1 MSRVIEQRT
10 SVVYFL
16 AHDGVKQPD
25 VWKRWLDGCTTERR
39 RVVARVFC
47 NESRMGPFEK
57 DHWVGFHETTAWGTP
72 SLVHV
77 LQRGYQA
84 ILDEF
89 PGVDMIYL
97 VSGYDIPVMSPELF
111 ATLPTNKSFVP
122 LNAKIATFL
131 DAENVESVNAR
142 VHPSSYSLPQISRLR
157 PGMQPSFQSVQ
168 WIHLTGEH
176 AAIVAQTPLAPFVQW
191 VQWLNRDGATYVYDE
206 AVPPAMLELSLGI
219 KFGTPQ
225 WREAFVDEPLTAF
238 IRREEGDPSPI
249 EWRSFDERILTEE
262 VVDNVRQEY
271 SLERAIREFRDD
283 EFVFFRKVT
292 GSVAFEA
299 PPWLL

>member
-1 MSRVIEQRT
+1 
-10 SVVYFL
+10 
-16 AHDGVKQPD
+16 
-25 VWKRWLDGCTTERR
+25 
-39 RVVARVFC
+39 
-47 NESRMGPFEK
+47 MGPFEK
-57 DHWVGFHETTAWGTP
+57 DHWVGFHENTAWGSP

-84 ILDEF
+84 ILGEF
-89 PGVDMIYL
+89 RGVDMIYL

-122 LNAKIATFL
+122 LNAEITTSL
-131 DAENVESVNAR
+131 DAQNAEPLDAQVR
-142 VHPSSYSLPQISRLR
+142 PSLYSSLQISRLR

-168 WIHLTGEH
+168 WVHLTGEH
-176 AAIVAQTPLAPFVQW
+176 ALVVARTPLAPFVEW

-206 AVPPAMLELSLGI
+206 AVPPAMLELSLGMR
-219 KFGTPQ
+219 FGSPQ
-225 WREAFVDEPLTAF
+225 WLKAFVDEPLTAF

-292 GSVAFEA
+292 GAVVFETM
-299 PPWLL
+299 PWLL

>member
-1 MSRVIEQRT
+1 MSLEHHST

-25 VWKRWLDGCTTERR
+25 VWAKWLAACTTERR

-47 NESRMGPFEK
+47 NESRMGPFENER
-57 DHWVGFHETTAWGTP
+57 WIGFYQATAWGTP

-77 LQRGYQA
+77 LQRGYRA

-89 PGVDMIYL
+89 PSVDMIYL
-97 VSGYDIPVMSPELF
+97 VSGYDIPIMSPELF
-111 ATLPTNKSFVP
+111 ASLPTKKSFVP
-122 LNAKIATFL
+122 LNAGIP
-131 DAENVESVNAR
+131 R
-142 VHPSSYSLPQISRLR
+142 MRPSAYKSLQISRL
-157 PGMQPSFQSVQ
+157 GHGAQPSFQSVQ
-168 WIHLTGEH
+168 WLHLTGEH
-176 AAIVAQTPLAPFVQW
+176 AAIVARTPLAPFVEW

-206 AVPPAMLELSLGI
+206 AVPPAMLELSLGMR
-219 KFGTPQ
+219 FGSPQ
-225 WREAFVDEPLTAF
+225 WRKAFVDEPLTAF

-292 GSVAFEA
+292 DSVAFEA